1 MPQSF
6 ILKFCFIMV
15 LMNWTMDIYAQH
27 TYKPT
32 IIRWII
38 GREAWQKDKKMY
50 YRPYGIRV
58 HLNHEDGAC
67 DYMVIPLEEDTLGA
81 LYSITLDLHMDPYY
95 FQDTFMRK
103 HFGIAAA
110 NDLPTDNWYLRT
122 TTFYSFK
129 KILQDTVATVE
140 LKFRL
145 QCKARYLLI
154 GVFKQGHYTKELC
167 DLCGISFMVKSY
179 NLSKVKIPSPESN
192 SCIYFCHAD
201 SSRRIPDPIVEMGQD
216 SVVINYPL
224 GSDLISDAGLHAIKG
239 FVSNLKKDK
248 TLIQIKAFTDLI
260 GSKNY
265 ELSTARINRI
275 KKLLVDS
282 FEVDTARLL
291 IQNFG
296 EKMATRMK
304 SNDERKVVMNKTYY
318 QLSHLYYEKAL
329 ISLKEGDPKST
340 FKNLSLWL
348 KNVDHDNAILF
359 IFDCRFYKLR
369 DNPIYKGLVDKI
381 KKKIYFNSNLV
392 FALDSIYFEDQRYR
406 TLISYIKG
414 NHIYKDSFEISCLYS
429 YNDESAGQ
437 IKNEKF
443 IDNLYLKHGFVEEG
457 KVGKRAF
464 HSFIYVILHSHNPE
478 WQKHWLQRFE
488 KECLE
493 SRLQWRWYATLCDK
507 ISIQETGKQ
516 IYGTQLA
523 IDENGN
529 MNGTYKPIQDP
540 TKVNEYRARMGMAP
554 IQVK

>member
-1 MPQSF
+1 
-6 ILKFCFIMV
+6 
-15 LMNWTMDIYAQH
+15 
-27 TYKPT
+27 
-32 IIRWII
+32 
-38 GREAWQKDKKMY
+38 MY

-58 HLNHEDGAC
+58 YLNHEDGAC

-81 LYSITLDLHMDPYY
+81 LYSIKLDLHMDPYY

-103 HFGIAAA
+103 HFGIAVA
-110 NDLPTDNWYLRT
+110 NNLPTDNWYLRT

-129 KILQDTVATVE
+129 KMLQDTVATVE

-154 GVFKQGHYTKELC
+154 GVFKKGHYTKELC
-167 DLCGISFMVKSY
+167 DLCGISFRVKSFA
-179 NLSKVKIPSPESN
+179 LSKVKAPTSDGN

-201 SSRRIPDPIVEMGQD
+201 SSRHIPDPIVEIGHD

-224 GSDLISDAGLHAIKG
+224 GSDVINDLGLNAIKD
-239 FVSNLKKDK
+239 FINNLKKDK
-248 TLIQIKAFTDLI
+248 TLIQIKAFTDMI

-291 IQNFG
+291 IENFG

-329 ISLKEGDPKST
+329 TSLKDGDPKST

-348 KNVDHDNAILF
+348 KCVDYDNAILF
-359 IFDCRFYKLR
+359 IFDCRFYKFKE
-369 DNPIYKGLVDKI
+369 NPIYKGLVDKI

-437 IKNEKF
+437 IRNEKF
-443 IDNLYLKHGFVEEG
+443 IDNLYLKHGFVEEEQ
-457 KVGKRAF
+457 VGNRAF
-464 HSFIYVILHSHNPE
+464 HSFIYVILHSSNPE
-478 WQKHWLQRFE
+478 WQSAAR
-488 KECLE
+488 LE
-493 SRLQWRWYATLCDK
+493 RVFGPSSWGGMLPAIKSASNRKTNLC
-507 ISIQETGKQ
+507 
-516 IYGTQLA
+516 QLA
-523 IDENGN
+523 SDEKG
-529 MNGTYKPIQDP
+529 K
-540 TKVNEYRARMGMAP
+540 
-554 IQVK
+554 

>member
-1 MPQSF
+1 MSHKYYL
-6 ILKFCFIMV
+6 ILFFLCFFF
-15 LMNWTMDIYAQH
+15 NFYAQH
-27 TYKPT
+27 TSKPT
-32 IIRWII
+32 IIRWI
-38 GREAWQKDKKMY
+38 GEREAWQKDKKMY

-67 DYMVIPLEEDTLGA
+67 DYMVIPLEQDTLGA
-81 LYSITLDLHMDPYY
+81 LYSITLDLQMDPFY

-129 KILQDTVATVE
+129 KLLQDTVATVE
-140 LKFRL
+140 LNFRL

-154 GVFKQGHYTKELC
+154 GVFKRGHYTKEIC
-167 DLCGISFMVKSY
+167 DLCGISYRVKSFT
-179 NLSKVKIPSPESN
+179 LSKVKTPTSDSN

-201 SSRRIPDPIVEMGQD
+201 SSRLIPEPIVELEAD

-224 GSDLISDAGLHAIKG
+224 GSAVINEVGWQAIKG
-239 FVSNLKKDK
+239 FISNLEKDK
-248 TLIQIKAFTDLI
+248 SLLQIRAYTDKI
-260 GSKNY
+260 GNKNY
-265 ELSTARINRI
+265 EISTARIDRI
-275 KKLLVDS
+275 KKILVDS
-282 FEVDTARLL
+282 FALDTARLW
-291 IQNFG
+291 IENFG
-296 EKMATRMK
+296 DRMATRLK
-304 SNDERKVVMNKTYY
+304 SEDERKVVMNKTYY

-329 ISLKEGDPKST
+329 ISLQEGDTKST
-340 FKNLSLWL
+340 FKNLNLWL
-348 KNVDHDNAILF
+348 KNVDYDNAILF
-359 IFDCRFYKLR
+359 IFDCRFYSL
-369 DNPIYKGLVDKI
+369 NGNSNYKGLVDKI

-414 NHIYKDSFEISCLYS
+414 NHIYKDSFAISCLYTHI
-429 YNDESAGQ
+429 DESAGQ

-443 IDNLYLKHGFVEEG
+443 IDNLYLKHGFVEEE

-464 HSFIYVILHSHNPE
+464 LSFIYVILHSHNTE
-478 WQKHWLQRFE
+478 WQKRWLPRFE

-493 SRLQWRWYATLCDK
+493 TRLQWRWYATLCDK

-523 IDENGN
+523 SDEKGN
-529 MNGTYKPIQDP
+529 VNRTFMPIQDP
-540 TKVNEYRARMGMAP
+540 IKVNELRARYGLAP
-554 IQVK
+554 ILTK